1 MLADTTPIQKHEH
14 ARPWPSPHPNTDSWS
29 TELASRLGET
39 QLAGNIFQISKDFSS
54 RNAQGSVQDT
64 PAINQERLLFNELKS
79 FPNLRKSL
87 ASVNLAK
94 SYEYGSKTFGKKS
107 WYREDFDVGRTLRE
121 NQDRRAFRF
130 GLKSNVDFLIQLD
143 LENLRAC
150 LLEKKTLSTHIP
162 SSELHP
168 KIPDGS
174 FFSLMKTMDN
184 TKFGRFCSIFNR
196 LISNVN
202 FTQSLSEYFATDDML
217 EPALSVIAE
226 AIRSG
231 PDLGSI
237 LRGGSFSAS
246 SLTYRN
252 RASYSDHDQ
261 SPKTYRS
268 SRSSQNVRSSNNSR
282 RSSSK
287 IKSEYKFGYCFDFQE
302 FGICKRSKCK
312 YFHQCCICDSFAHGQ
327 TSCDK

>member
-1 MLADTTPIQKHEH
+1 MEK
-14 ARPWPSPHPNTDSWS
+14 
-29 TELASRLGET
+29 
-39 QLAGNIFQISKDFSS
+39 
-54 RNAQGSVQDT
+54 
-64 PAINQERLLFNELKS
+64 
-79 FPNLRKSL
+79 
-87 ASVNLAK
+87 
-94 SYEYGSKTFGKKS
+94 KT
-107 WYREDFDVGRTLRE
+107 WYREDFDVGRTLRN

-150 LLEKKTLSTHIP
+150 LLDKKTLSTFIP
-162 SSELHP
+162 SDELHP

-174 FFSLMKTMDN
+174 FFSLMKTMDDK
-184 TKFGRFCSIFNR
+184 KFHRFCTIFNR

-217 EPALSVIAE
+217 EPALAVIAE

-252 RASYSDHDQ
+252 RASYGDHDQ
-261 SPKTYRS
+261 NPKPYRS
-268 SRSSQNVRSSNNSR
+268 TRSSPNHRSSNNSR
-282 RSSSK
+282 QSSSK
-287 IKSEYKFGYCFDFQE
+287 IKTEYRFGYCFDFQE
-302 FGICKRSKCK
+302 FGKCRRSKCK
-312 YFHQCCICDSFAHGQ
+312 YFHQCSKCDSFSHGYN
-327 TSCDK
+327 SCDK